1 MPFAMTKGEREK
13 FLADLHVGIV
23 SIPEPKRGPLTVPIW
38 YIYEPGQDVW
48 MMTGRNSV
56 KGRLLNQA
64 DRISLCVQNESP
76 PYQYVSVE
84 GPSVVREPE
93 DLRGQLLAMATRYLG
108 EEVGKQYAAANP
120 GEESGSSI
128 VSITPQR
135 WYTVDYSK
143 R

>member
-1 MPFAMTKGEREK
+1 
-13 FLADLHVGIV
+13 
-23 SIPEPKRGPLTVPIW
+23 
-38 YIYEPGQDVW
+38 

-120 GEESGSSI
+120 GEESGSII

>member
-1 MPFAMTKGEREK
+1 MSLAMSKQQREQ

-23 SIPEPKRGPLTVPIW
+23 SIPAQDRGPLTVPIW
-38 YIYEPGQDVW
+38 YMYEPGKDVW
-48 MMTGRNSV
+48 MITGRNSI

-64 DRISLCVQNESP
+64 DRISLCVQTESP

-84 GPSVVREPE
+84 GPGVVRDADDPQQ
-93 DLRGQLLAMATRYLG
+93 QLLAMASRYLG
-108 EEVGKQYAAANP
+108 EEGGKQYAAANP
-120 GEESGSSI
+120 AEGSASII